1 MASVVHVIAVES
13 KPSEIVESVK
23 MSGYPI
29 HKAYLV
35 FSSEKARD
43 AVEKVKST
51 LSSLVDVEIVEI
63 KESGVYDAVEQILR
77 TIRKEADEGN
87 KLLFNITDSDKLI
100 CLACFISGQIS
111 ESKVYMKAD
120 GGVVEVATPPM
131 KKVNEDKLEILR
143 ALEKEGGGVD
153 SINRLI
159 ELVEGKLEEQKR
171 YMAQRA
177 RMSYHLNGLEE
188 DGLVVTER
196 RGKNLTI
203 HLTELGKAFVAM
215 FG

>member
-1 MASVVHVIAVES
+1 MASVVHVITVES
-13 KPSEIVESVK
+13 KPNEIVDSVK

-35 FSSEKARD
+35 FDKDEAKGAVDEVKA
-43 AVEKVKST
+43 T
-51 LSSLVDVEIVEI
+51 LSSLVDVDLVRLAEG
-63 KESGVYDAVEQILR
+63 GVYDAVEEILK
-77 TIRKEADEGN
+77 TVRKEVDGGN
-87 KLLFNITDSDKLI
+87 TVLFNITDSDKLM
-100 CLACFISGQIS
+100 CLACFISAQIS
-111 ESKVYMKAD
+111 ASEIYMKSGSEIAKID
-120 GGVVEVATPPM
+120 TPPI
-131 KKVNEDKLEILR
+131 KQVNEDKLEILR
-143 ALEKEGGGVD
+143 ALDKEGGSVD

-159 ELVEGKLEEQKR
+159 ELVEGKLEEQKK

-196 RGKNLTI
+196 KGKNLSI
-203 HLTELGKAFVAM
+203 YLTELGKAFVAM

>member
-1 MASVVHVIAVES
+1 MASVVHVITVES
-13 KPSEIVESVK
+13 KAGDIVDSVK

-35 FSSEKARD
+35 FDKEEAKKTVD
-43 AVEKVKST
+43 EVKTT
-51 LSSLVDVEIVEI
+51 LSSLVDVGEVKLEDD
-63 KESGVYDAVEQILR
+63 GVYSAVEVILKTVR
-77 TIRKEADEGN
+77 SEVDKGN
-87 KLLFNITDSDKLI
+87 TVLFNITDSDKLM
-100 CLACFISGQIS
+100 CLACFISAQIS
-111 ESKVYMKAD
+111 SSDIYMKS
-120 GGVVEVATPPM
+120 GSEITRIETPPI
-131 KKVNEDKLEILR
+131 KQINEDKLEILR
-143 ALEKEGGGVD
+143 ALDKEGGSVD

-196 RGKNLTI
+196 KGKNLSI
-203 HLTELGKAFVAM
+203 YLTELGKAFVAM

>member
-1 MASVVHVIAVES
+1 MASVVHVITVES
-13 KPSEIVESVK
+13 NPAEIVDSVK

-35 FSSEKARD
+35 YSSGDAEKAVD
-43 AVEKVKST
+43 DVKNT
-51 LSSLVDVEIVEI
+51 LSSLVDVEII
-63 KESGVYDAVEQILR
+63 KIEDEGVYNAVETILKTTR
-77 TIRKEADEGN
+77 VEVDAGN
-87 KLLFNITDSDKLI
+87 TVLVNITDAGKLL
-100 CLACFISGQIS
+100 CLACFIAAQIS
-111 ESKVYMKAD
+111 DSKVYMKL
-120 GGVVEVATPPM
+120 GKEVTEIQTPPM

-143 ALEKEGGGVD
+143 ALDKEGGSVD
-153 SINRLI
+153 SINKLI

-196 RGKNLTI
+196 RGKNLRI
-203 HLTELGKAFVAM
+203 YLTELGKAFVAM